1 MNVQTITEADLDAMT
16 TAQLAVLHNKLA
28 KPARMPLVKRF
39 ATKGTAIRRTWALVE
54 LAQERAAKAQPK
66 PTTAKAPPQPAT
78 AQGKQIKAGTT
89 PATKS
94 PICHVLHA
102 IATQAGSIDREQ
114 LIARTLAEYTPPRSA
129 TYNREFVLGYIAY
142 GLRDGFLAGA

>member
-1 MNVQTITEADLDAMT
+1 MNVQTMTEADLEAMT
-16 TAQLAVLHNKLA
+16 TTQLAAVHNKLA
-28 KPARMPLVKRF
+28 KRARMPLVKRF

-54 LAQERAAKAQPK
+54 LAQERA
-66 PTTAKAPPQPAT
+66 TAKAPPQPAA

-94 PICHVLHA
+94 PICHVLHG
-102 IATQAGSIDREQ
+102 IAAKAGTIDREQ

-129 TYNREFVLGYIAY
+129 TYNRAFVLGYIAY